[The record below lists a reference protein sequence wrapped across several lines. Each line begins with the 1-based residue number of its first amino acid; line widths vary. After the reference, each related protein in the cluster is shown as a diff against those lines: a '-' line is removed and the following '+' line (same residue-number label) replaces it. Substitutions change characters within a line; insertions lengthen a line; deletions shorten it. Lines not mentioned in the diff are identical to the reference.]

1 MKFINLCT
9 CFLYLFVL
17 LLAQPRT
24 HRMDLSAY
32 YHEICK
38 EPMIDPATE
47 QDLFIDLQD
56 PGIPESE
63 KIKIRER
70 IIKSNLRFV
79 FKQAKNFSK
88 NDPEIIGALISA
100 GNEGLL
106 VGLEKF
112 EPQKGVRFLS
122 YAGWWVKQRI
132 LKEMSKLRIVSLP
145 IWKQQL
151 SARILKFM
159 ENREVEVTFEELK
172 KEFPEVHEKDLRELY
187 ATRYLTY
194 YIDDL
199 TDDPSFEIDPIG
211 TEVEVRLDR
220 ERIHQ
225 LISKLPSPH
234 REIIERSYG
243 IVDEEELTH
252 ATIAKQLG
260 ISKDQLRLYKREGLE
275 MLREKL
281 KGA

>member
-1 MKFINLCT
+1 
-9 CFLYLFVL
+9 
-17 LLAQPRT
+17 
-24 HRMDLSAY
+24 MDLSAY

-234 REIIERSYG
+234 REIIEMSYG